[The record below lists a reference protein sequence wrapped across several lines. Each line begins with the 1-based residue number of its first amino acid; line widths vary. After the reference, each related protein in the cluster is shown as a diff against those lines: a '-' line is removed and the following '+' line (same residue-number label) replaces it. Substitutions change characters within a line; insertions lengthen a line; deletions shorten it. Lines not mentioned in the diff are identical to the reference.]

1 MYPQSY
7 LNRKDLVNLNLKTNF
22 FIQMKFIAA
31 LLGAINAVSVQG
43 DYESVEHTHVEHGT
57 EQQTRDIEV
66 LYDETTYDIQTRTET
81 EVRTRQVPVT
91 TSCEHVETRY

>member
-1 MYPQSY
+1 
-7 LNRKDLVNLNLKTNF
+7 
-22 FIQMKFIAA
+22 MKFIAA

-57 EQQTRDIEV
+57 AQEKRDIEV
-66 LYDETTYDIQTRTET
+66 TYDEVTYDIQTRTET